1 MIHRLRFANFHSFE
15 EEAELSFL
23 QDGRASSNDLSAQS
37 AVSERRLNKVVA
49 VFGPNAS
56 GKTNLIRPLS
66 FLAGFIASSFS
77 AGVDDPLPFEP
88 HFFSEKLFRGEPEA
102 DFRLEFE
109 ASVGGK
115 IRLYQYSLR
124 ATQKRVLEEQLEVK
138 TSSRFSNVFHRLWD
152 SETESY
158 SVQQKG
164 FGLRAQQATAVRPN
178 ASLISTAAQFNVAMA
193 MDLVTYFGLYETNLG
208 DYKARQ
214 MGPIVSSLMISK
226 FYSENERYRNKMVS
240 LLKNW
245 DIGLSDIVV
254 EEERLALTPGTEPS
268 VWYVP
273 YGIHARG
280 SKRARLPLM
289 HESSGTQSAYVLLAH
304 LLPALERGGV
314 AIIDEIESDLHPLMI
329 EPILD
334 LFFSPNTNPNNAQLV
349 FTSHT
354 IEVMNLLQKA
364 QIMLVEKDELSRSST
379 WSLADMN
386 ARADDNF
393 YAKYLAGAYGA
404 VPSI

>member
-1 MIHRLRFANFHSFE
+1 MIHRLKFANFYSFE
-15 EEAELSFL
+15 ETANLSFV
-23 QDGRASSNDLSAQS
+23 QDGRAAANDLSAQS
-37 AVSERRLNKVVA
+37 MASDRRLNKVVA

-56 GKTNLIRPLS
+56 GKTNLIRPIN
-66 FLAGFIASSFS
+66 FLAGFISNSFS

-88 HFFSEKLFRGEPEA
+88 HFFSEKLFSGDPEA

-115 IRLYQYSLR
+115 VRLYQYSLR

-138 TSSRFSNVFHRLWD
+138 TSSRFSNVFHRVWD
-152 SETESY
+152 DAAGAY

-164 FGLRAQQATAVRPN
+164 FGLRAQQAAAVRPN
-178 ASLISTAAQFNVAMA
+178 ASLISTAAQFNVAA
-193 MDLVTYFGLYETNLG
+193 AIELVTYFGRYETNLG
-208 DYKARQ
+208 DYRARQ
-214 MGPIVSSLMISK
+214 MGTMVSSLMISK
-226 FYSENERYRNKMVS
+226 FYSENESYRNRMVS
-240 LLKNW
+240 LLKKW
-245 DIGLSDIVV
+245 DLGLNDIVV
-254 EEERLALTPGTEPS
+254 EEERLALAPGTEPS

-273 YGIHARG
+273 YGVHARG
-280 SKRARLPLM
+280 SKRAKLPLM
-289 HESSGTQSAYVLLAH
+289 QESSGTQSAYVLLAY
-304 LLPALERGGV
+304 LLPTLERGGV
-314 AIIDEIESDLHPLMI
+314 AIIDEMESDLHPLMI

-334 LFFSPNTNPNNAQLV
+334 LFFSPNTNPHNAQLI

-354 IEVMNLLQKA
+354 IEVMSLLQKA
-364 QIMLVEKDELSRSST
+364 QIMLVEKDALSRSSA